1 MTRID
6 IHYAVLAL
14 AAATALLANWF
25 PGQVAAVEPGL
36 SLIGVVA
43 VVGVVWSIFAA
54 ELKTSD
60 PVARRHL
67 AGQKAVVLAWIV
79 TDVLSVFQWL
89 LHFKRLWLG
98 VSVNDAL
105 ALLTLLSW
113 GGATLLLG
121 HLILKRVGETR
132 AGPPAT
138 APGPDAGDG
147 TGPTAHV
154 D

>member
-25 PGQVAAVEPGL
+25 PGQVAAGEPGL

-54 ELKTSD
+54 EVRTSD
-60 PVARRHL
+60 PVARHHL
-67 AGQKAVVLAWIV
+67 AGQKAVVLGWIV

-113 GGATLLLG
+113 GGATLLLS
-121 HLILKRVGETR
+121 HLILKRVGQART
-132 AGPPAT
+132 GPPAS
-138 APGPDAGDG
+138 AEGPDSGGG
-147 TGPTAHV
+147 TNPAA
-154 D
+154 